1 MLSRIADSIYWMS
14 RYLERAGDT
23 ARLME
28 INLIYLIEAVEDMS
42 EGDKWR
48 PLLGITSAEDSFAAL
63 YGDDAQ
69 VTQSQVLQFM
79 TAEKTNGNSIR
90 TCLRLARENAR
101 IARDRI
107 SKEMWETIN
116 ELWLSVDHQLKTP
129 LHPLRAGQFY
139 SYVRGEVAR
148 FNGVTITTMMRGEGF
163 GFYRLGTFI
172 EQSDMT
178 ARILDVK
185 YHLLLPDPLLV
196 GSALDY
202 YQWSALLKSLS
213 GYEAFRRKYH
223 AGFRP
228 LDVVEFTL
236 FEKDFPRSLAYTIE
250 RTRTS
255 LLATGMK
262 SSRRSMKS
270 LEQLQA
276 MLSGNSAELIFE
288 SGLHEFLAR
297 FLTGISDLNNSVQAD
312 LFDTDMEE
320 S

>member
-1 MLSRIADSIYWMS
+1 MLSRIADSIYWMA

-28 INLIYLIEAVEDMS
+28 INLIYLIEAGEDMS
-42 EGDKWR
+42 EGDRWR
-48 PLLGITSAEDSFAAL
+48 PLLSITSAEESFTAL
-63 YGDDAQ
+63 FNDGQ
-69 VTQSQVLQFM
+69 ITQSRVLQFM

-116 ELWLSVDHQLKTP
+116 ELWLSVDQQLKTP
-129 LHPLRAGQFY
+129 LHPLRAGQFF
-139 SYVRGEVAR
+139 SFVRSEVAR
-148 FNGVTITTMMRGEGF
+148 VNGVTISTMMRGEGF
-163 GFYRLGTFI
+163 GFYRLGTFL
-172 EQSDMT
+172 EQADMT

-185 YHLLLPDPLLV
+185 YHLLLPDTKLV

-228 LDVVEFTL
+228 LDVVEFTI
-236 FEKDFPRSLAYTIE
+236 FETEFPRSLAYTLE
-250 RTRTS
+250 RMRTA
-255 LLATGMK
+255 LIATGTK
-262 SSRRSMKS
+262 FTLRSEKA
-270 LEQLQA
+270 LKQLQA
-276 MLSGNSAELIFE
+276 MLEDNSAERIF
-288 SGLHEFLAR
+288 STGLHEFLQE
-297 FLTGISDLNNSVQAD
+297 FLAGISTLNEAAQAD
-312 LFDTDMEE
+312 LFDTDMDEP
-320 S
+320 